1 MVQHIDFE
9 TFRRR
14 QRGEETPAASPQRND
29 VEGLPESPRRRRRK
43 KLKSQPRNE
52 QPFYKKRGTYAW
64 AAGLIVGFLLLLAL
78 APISFGS
85 VEVEG
90 LQVLSRDEVFR
101 VARIE
106 RPINVVQLA
115 TADISRRLNG
125 DLRIASAKVEREF
138 PATIRIQIEERRPIA
153 VVATEF
159 GFAVFD
165 KTGLVIAEGPTIT
178 QTDVPFIT
186 GKKLGN
192 VLLGDTVTDDALR
205 KALGYLSHLSRKG
218 GEQISEIN
226 IGDAAQLIAYTR
238 DDIPIH
244 LGAVENAAE
253 QAPLSE
259 NMLKDIR
266 LRNLAVD
273 YVDANVGAPYI
284 KLK

>member
-1 MVQHIDFE
+1 MAQHMDFE
-9 TFRRR
+9 TFRR
-14 QRGEETPAASPQRND
+14 QRHGEVTSVVPLEQN
-29 VEGLPESPRRRRRK
+29 VEKGQPEPPRRRRRK
-43 KLKSQPRNE
+43 RPKQQSRNE
-52 QPFYKKRGTYAW
+52 KPFYRKRGTYAW
-64 AAGLIVGFLLLLAL
+64 LAVVIVGFLLLLAL

-85 VEVEG
+85 VKVEG
-90 LQVLSRDEVFR
+90 LQVLSQDEIFR
-101 VARIE
+101 VAKIS

-125 DLRIASAKVEREF
+125 DLRIASAKVDREF
-138 PATIRIQIEERRPIA
+138 PATIRIQVEERRPIA

-178 QTDVPFIT
+178 RTDVPFIT

-205 KALGYLSHLSRKG
+205 KALAYLSYLSLKG
-218 GEQISEIN
+218 SEQISEIN
-226 IGDAAQLIAYTR
+226 IGDTTQLIAYTR

-244 LGAVENAAE
+244 LGTVENAAE

-266 LRNLAVD
+266 LRNLTVD
-273 YVDANVGAPYI
+273 YVDVNVGAPYI